1 MDRTPISDLG
11 GALAVG
17 SIGFAGAFLIVDG
30 INGLFLLIEEYAQT
44 NTWAVLFA
52 APTLVLAYAFG
63 VIAMQV
69 TGAVR
74 TAYDVRHGRD
84 PLASFVVVARL
95 NNAHMVDRYREIR
108 RSQEFLQGVSPAL
121 ALLGVGLFFAI
132 RWMGPFYLFGYI
144 AGTGCLALSVL
155 LPALAHR
162 LALQSFALAEYAD
175 KALVDLVEPAA

>member
-108 RSQEFLQGVSPAL
+108 RSQEFLQGVSPTAQL
-121 ALLGVGLFFAI
+121 SFADIKLLANEPIRHTLFTGPPQSLSLELRAVAFIWFSLRHKTPPGALLRLF
-132 RWMGPFYLFGYI
+132 
-144 AGTGCLALSVL
+144 
-155 LPALAHR
+155 
-162 LALQSFALAEYAD
+162 
-175 KALVDLVEPAA
+175 